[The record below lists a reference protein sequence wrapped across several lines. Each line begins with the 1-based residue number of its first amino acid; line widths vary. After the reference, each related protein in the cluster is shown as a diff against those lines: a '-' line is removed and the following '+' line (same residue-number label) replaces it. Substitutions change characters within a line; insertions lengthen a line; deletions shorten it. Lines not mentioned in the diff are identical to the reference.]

1 MKNRER
7 KIYFGVEKEQF
18 VRLKNIK
25 NSLKDH
31 FRFSVGTVGTIE
43 LVSSE
48 FHFHFK
54 LLFVVLSQVTD
65 LLIVLLAHRE
75 IRAQL
80 KHTDK

>member
-1 MKNRER
+1 MKNIRER
-7 KIYFGVEKEQF
+7 KIYFGVEREQF

-25 NSLKDH
+25 N
-31 FRFSVGTVGTIE
+31 RFYVGTVGTIE

-54 LLFVVLSQVTD
+54 LLFVVLLVLSQVTD
-65 LLIVLLAHRE
+65 LLIFLFAHRE

-80 KHTDK
+80 RHTEK